1 MFTGTLR
8 EHGEKTL
15 FFCSPAFGPFPLFPR
30 GMAGKAA
37 RLSMDGECLMNV
49 TCPQCN
55 TVYRL
60 PDEKVKP
67 GVKLRCSVC
76 RHIFALA
83 VEEAPILL
91 DRPEAS
97 PVQEEKPAPESGTL
111 DFGPSSRRAPEYGGD
126 GALSLGGSSSGGRG
140 LSLDMD
146 EPRRDR
152 SAGHDRG
159 IQGLRLDGAGGAEA
173 FGGLDMPRRKR
184 SILPAFFSLVLCVG
198 LGAGCWWM
206 WSNTPYLDGLKGL
219 VAPYLGLETADAS
232 DPLSL
237 VSKLEL
243 RDVRQCQVK
252 NEKLGNLIVIEGKVM
267 NNFPTPR
274 ELIRLEAELYDA
286 SGNMLVSQQQLAG
299 SSISSFQ
306 LEVLDKEEL
315 DKALNSTLDVV
326 SSNVNV
332 LPGNEVPFTVVFVNP
347 PAGASDYKVR
357 IAEASL
363 PKGPGNLSE

>member
-1 MFTGTLR
+1 
-8 EHGEKTL
+8 
-15 FFCSPAFGPFPLFPR
+15 
-30 GMAGKAA
+30 
-37 RLSMDGECLMNV
+37 MNV

-76 RHIFALA
+76 RHIFPLAL
-83 VEEAPILL
+83 EEAPILL
-91 DRPEAS
+91 ERQEPA
-97 PVQEEKPAPESGTL
+97 PAREEKAAPEGGPL
-111 DFGPSSRRAPEYGGD
+111 DFGREPRRASAQEHGGS
-126 GALSLGGSSSGGRG
+126 GALSLGGDTPGSS
-140 LSLDMD
+140 LSLSM
-146 EPRRDR
+146 EESRRER
-152 SAGHDRG
+152 STAERG
-159 IQGLRLDGAGGAEA
+159 MQGLRLEGAGSAEA
-173 FGGLDMPRRKR
+173 FGGLDMPRKKR
-184 SILPAFFSLVLCVG
+184 SILPGFLSFVFCAALCG
-198 LGAGCWWM
+198 GAWWM
-206 WSNTPYLDGLKGL
+206 WQNTPYLDGLKGL

-243 RDVRQCQVK
+243 RDVRQYQVK
-252 NEKLGNLIVIEGKVM
+252 NEKLGNLIIIEGKVM

-286 SGNMLVSQQQLAG
+286 SGTMLVSQKQLAG

-306 LEVLDKEEL
+306 LEALDKEEL

-332 LPGNEVPFTVVFVNP
+332 LPGSEVPFTVVFINP

-357 IAEASL
+357 IAEASI
-363 PKGPGNLSE
+363 PKGPGNLTE

>member
-1 MFTGTLR
+1 
-8 EHGEKTL
+8 
-15 FFCSPAFGPFPLFPR
+15 
-30 GMAGKAA
+30 
-37 RLSMDGECLMNV
+37 MNV

-91 DRPEAS
+91 EKQEVVPAR
-97 PVQEEKPAPESGTL
+97 EEKPAPENGPL
-111 DFGPSSRRAPEYGGD
+111 DFGREPRRASAPEHGGS
-126 GALSLGGSSSGGRG
+126 GALSLGGDASGSS
-140 LSLDMD
+140 LSLSME
-146 EPRRDR
+146 EPRRER
-152 SAGHDRG
+152 STAEREM
-159 IQGLRLDGAGGAEA
+159 QGLRLDGAGSAEA
-173 FGGLDMPRRKR
+173 FGGLDMPRKKR
-184 SILPAFFSLVLCVG
+184 SFLPGFLSFVFCAALCG
-198 LGAGCWWM
+198 GCWWM
-206 WSNTPYLDGLKGL
+206 WQHTPYLDGLKGL

-243 RDVRQCQVK
+243 RDVRQYQVK
-252 NEKLGNLIVIEGKVM
+252 NEKLGNLIIIEGKVM

-286 SGNMLVSQQQLAG
+286 SGTMLVSQKQLAG

-306 LEVLDKEEL
+306 LEALDKEEL

-326 SSNVNV
+326 STNVNV
-332 LPGNEVPFTVVFVNP
+332 LPGSEVPFTVVFVDP

-357 IAEASL
+357 IAEAAI
-363 PKGPGNLSE
+363 PKGPGNLTE